1 MEEEKDDD
9 ELSLEY
15 QDEDLKEKSESLDDD
30 FEFEPPEENKA
41 KKLNVNNI
49 FIVIAVAIL
58 LIILII
64 FFVSKVTKTKKK
76 ENAQL
81 DKAGTKF
88 IPNIEISQ
96 KELPFDFSDDEPNE
110 FDNTEKEN
118 PKTSKKKNNSDDIL
132 NDLPEDFK
140 MPEPGVAPVSVSG
153 GNGSG
158 SSYKS
163 DRPDTR
169 NSNSIRKIEG
179 IAGQESM
186 GNSTNSA
193 KNQSIIAD
201 AMNGYYRSAN
211 NPNLSNSNSQMSK
224 EDYIANL
231 LKQSQAIS
239 QSAYGSYGQQNQ
251 NPSQYSQTNKESFY
265 SNQTNNAGQGQY
277 LSYASLWDGTII
289 TGALVTAINTDNPGV
304 VIVRVTEN
312 VYSSYDSSFLLIPEG
327 TLLYA
332 TYNSSV
338 SYGQNR
344 VQIAWNLMIRP
355 DGYRIELGNMNGVD
369 SQGMSGTK
377 GFATNHPF
385 ETLKALGLVAM
396 FSIIQTE
403 LTNEINT
410 QNNEYIQ
417 NSMSDVY
424 SEASKLGNKI
434 VERAL
439 DIKPTIKIK
448 QGTVIK
454 FITNTPLE
462 LPPVKVNQ
470 VNRKYVR
477 TN

>member
-1 MEEEKDDD
+1 MED
-9 ELSLEY
+9 ETNEDNLSLEY
-15 QDEDLKEKSESLDDD
+15 ESENLTESAENLSDD

-49 FIVIAVAIL
+49 FLV
-58 LIILII
+58 ILISVLLVISLI
-64 FFVSKVTKTKKK
+64 FFVSKFTKTKKK
-76 ENAQL
+76 ESAEL
-81 DKAGTKF
+81 EKAGTKF
-88 IPNIEISQ
+88 IPNIEIS
-96 KELPFDFSDDEPNE
+96 KKDIPFDFSDDDDEYLDEP
-110 FDNTEKEN
+110 EKKE
-118 PKTSKKKNNSDDIL
+118 SVDDIL
-132 NDLPEDFK
+132 KDLPEEFK
-140 MPEPGVAPVSVSG
+140 QPEPGVAPVAVS
-153 GNGSG
+153 SG
-158 SSYKS
+158 SSSTSYKS

-179 IAGQESM
+179 IAGQEY
-186 GNSTNSA
+186 NSGSS
-193 KNQSIIAD
+193 NQSVIAN
-201 AMNGYYRSAN
+201 AMSGYYGSSTSYAG
-211 NPNLSNSNSQMSK
+211 SQSQQMSR
-224 EDYIANL
+224 EDYIASIM
-231 LKQSQAIS
+231 KQT
-239 QSAYGSYGQQNQ
+239 QSANQATYGSYGQQNQ
-251 NPSQYSQTNKESFY
+251 SASQLSQTNKESFY
-265 SNQTNNAGQGQY
+265 SNATNTAGQGQY

-289 TGALVTAINTDNPGV
+289 TGALETAINTDNPGV
-304 VIVRVTEN
+304 VIARVTEN

-355 DGYRIELGNMNGVD
+355 DGYRLELGNMNGVD
-369 SQGMSGTK
+369 AQGASGTK

-385 ETLKALGLVAM
+385 ETMKALGLVAM

-403 LTNEINT
+403 ISNDIKA
-410 QNNEYIQ
+410 QNNQYIQ

-424 SEASKLGNKI
+424 AEASKLGNKI
-434 VERAL
+434 VDRAL
-439 DIKPTIKIK
+439 DIKPTITIK

>member
-1 MEEEKDDD
+1 MEEDTNED

-15 QDEDLKEKSESLDDD
+15 QSEDLFESSEEQSED

-49 FIVIAVAIL
+49 FIVLFISIL
-58 LIILII
+58 LIILLIVS
-64 FFVSKVTKTKKK
+64 VSKITKSKKK
-76 ENAQL
+76 ESAEL

-88 IPNIEISQ
+88 IPNIEIA
-96 KELPFDFSDDEPNE
+96 KKDIPFDFSVDDDEYIQSE
-110 FDNTEKEN
+110 DKSKDNI
-118 PKTSKKKNNSDDIL
+118 DDVL
-132 NDLPEDFK
+132 KDLPEEFK
-140 MPEPGVAPVSVSG
+140 QPEPGTAPVAVTG
-153 GNGSG
+153 GSSS

-179 IAGQESM
+179 IAGQEYLGS
-186 GNSTNSA
+186 SQS
-193 KNQSIIAD
+193 NQSIIAN
-201 AMNGYYRSAN
+201 AMNGLYGSGAYASSVGN
-211 NPNLSNSNSQMSK
+211 TNGGQQMSR
-224 EDYIANL
+224 EDYIANI
-231 LKQSQAIS
+231 LKQSQNAS
-239 QSAYGSYGQQNQ
+239 QAAYGSYGLQNQ
-251 NPSQYSQTNKESFY
+251 NQSQMSQTNKESFY
-265 SNQTNNAGQGQY
+265 SNSTNNAGQGQY
-277 LSYASLWDGTII
+277 LSYSSLWDGTII
-289 TGALVTAINTDNPGV
+289 TGALITAINTDNPGV
-304 VIVRVTEN
+304 VIARVTEN

-355 DGYRIELGNMNGVD
+355 DGYRVELGNMNGVD
-369 SQGMSGTK
+369 AQGMSGTK

-403 LTNEINT
+403 ITNDINA
-410 QNNEYIQ
+410 QNNQYLQ

-434 VERAL
+434 VDRAL
-439 DIKPTIKIK
+439 DIKPTIPIK

>member
-1 MEEEKDDD
+1 MEEDTNDD

-15 QDEDLKEKSESLDDD
+15 QSEDLFESSEEQSED

-49 FIVIAVAIL
+49 FIVLFISIL
-58 LIILII
+58 LIILLIVS
-64 FFVSKVTKTKKK
+64 VSKITKSKKK
-76 ENAQL
+76 ESAEL

-88 IPNIEISQ
+88 IPNIEIS
-96 KELPFDFSDDEPNE
+96 KKDIPFDFSDDVDDDEYIQPE
-110 FDNTEKEN
+110 DKSKDNI
-118 PKTSKKKNNSDDIL
+118 DDVL
-132 NDLPEDFK
+132 KDLPEEFK
-140 MPEPGVAPVSVSG
+140 QPEPGTAPVAVTG
-153 GNGSG
+153 GSSS

-179 IAGQESM
+179 IAGQEYS
-186 GNSTNSA
+186 GSSQS
-193 KNQSIIAD
+193 NQSIIAN
-201 AMNGYYRSAN
+201 AMSGLYGSGTYASSVGNTNGGQ
-211 NPNLSNSNSQMSK
+211 QMSR
-224 EDYIANL
+224 EDYIANI
-231 LKQSQAIS
+231 LKQSQNAS
-239 QSAYGSYGQQNQ
+239 QAAYGSYGQQNQ
-251 NPSQYSQTNKESFY
+251 NQSQMSQTNKESFY
-265 SNQTNNAGQGQY
+265 SNSTNNAGQGQY
-277 LSYASLWDGTII
+277 LSYSSLWDGTII
-289 TGALVTAINTDNPGV
+289 TGALITAINTDNPGV
-304 VIVRVTEN
+304 VIARVTEN

-355 DGYRIELGNMNGVD
+355 DGYRVELGNMNGVD
-369 SQGMSGTK
+369 AQGMSGTK

-403 LTNEINT
+403 ITNDINA
-410 QNNEYIQ
+410 QNNQYLQ

-434 VERAL
+434 VDRAL
-439 DIKPTIKIK
+439 DIKPTITIK

>member
-1 MEEEKDDD
+1 MEEEKNDDG
-9 ELSLEY
+9 LSLEY

-49 FIVIAVAIL
+49 FIVITVAVL
-58 LIILII
+58 LVMLII
-64 FFVSKVTKTKKK
+64 FFVSKATKTKKR
-76 ENAQL
+76 ENAEL

-88 IPNIEISQ
+88 IPDIEISR
-96 KELPFDFSDDEPNE
+96 KELPFDFSDDETDKIDNDE
-110 FDNTEKEN
+110 NLKKNTE
-118 PKTSKKKNNSDDIL
+118 DIL
-132 NDLPEDFK
+132 NDLPEEFK
-140 MPEPGVAPVSVSG
+140 MPEPGTAPVSVTG
-153 GNGSG
+153 GSGSG

-179 IAGQESM
+179 IAGQEYK
-186 GNSTNSA
+186 GNSSNSQA
-193 KNQSIIAD
+193 LIAD
-201 AMNGYYRSAN
+201 AMNGYYRSGNKAIG
-211 NPNLSNSNSQMSK
+211 SNASSSMSR
-224 EDYIANL
+224 EDYITSI
-231 LKQSQAIS
+231 LKQSQAIN
-239 QSAYGSYGQQNQ
+239 QSAYSSYGQQNQ
-251 NPSQYSQTNKESFY
+251 SPSQYSQTNKESFY
-265 SNQTNNAGQGQY
+265 SNPANNAGQGQY

-304 VIVRVTEN
+304 VIARVTEN

-355 DGYRIELGNMNGVD
+355 DGYRLELGNMNGVD

-417 NSMSDVY
+417 NTMSDVY

-434 VERAL
+434 VDRAL

-454 FITNTPLE
+454 FITNMPLE
-462 LPPVKVNQ
+462 IPPVKVNQ

>member
-1 MEEEKDDD
+1 MEEEKID
-9 ELSLEY
+9 EGLSLEY
-15 QDEDLKEKSESLDDD
+15 QTEDLKEESDVLDDD

-49 FIVIAVAIL
+49 FIVLFISIL
-58 LIILII
+58 LIILLII
-64 FFVSKVTKTKKK
+64 SVNKITKSKKK
-76 ENAQL
+76 ESAEL

-88 IPNIEISQ
+88 IPNIEIT
-96 KELPFDFSDDEPNE
+96 KKDIPFDFSDDDDEYIQPE
-110 FDNTEKEN
+110 DKSKDNI
-118 PKTSKKKNNSDDIL
+118 DDVL
-132 NDLPEDFK
+132 KDLPEEFK
-140 MPEPGVAPVSVSG
+140 QPEPGTAPVAVTG
-153 GNGSG
+153 GSSS

-179 IAGQESM
+179 IAGQEYS
-186 GNSTNSA
+186 GSSQS
-193 KNQSIIAD
+193 NQSIIAN
-201 AMNGYYRSAN
+201 AMSGLYGSGTYASSVGNTNGGQ
-211 NPNLSNSNSQMSK
+211 QMSR
-224 EDYIANL
+224 EDYIANI
-231 LKQSQAIS
+231 LKQSQNAS
-239 QSAYGSYGQQNQ
+239 QAAYGSYGQQNQ
-251 NPSQYSQTNKESFY
+251 NQSQMSQTNKESFY
-265 SNQTNNAGQGQY
+265 SNSTNNAGQGQY
-277 LSYASLWDGTII
+277 LSYSSLWDGTII
-289 TGALVTAINTDNPGV
+289 TGALITAINTDNPGV
-304 VIVRVTEN
+304 VIARVTEN

-355 DGYRIELGNMNGVD
+355 DGYRVELGNMNGVD
-369 SQGMSGTK
+369 AQGMSGTK

-403 LTNEINT
+403 ITNDINA
-410 QNNEYIQ
+410 QNNQYLQ

-434 VERAL
+434 VDRAL
-439 DIKPTIKIK
+439 DIKPTITIK

>member
-1 MEEEKDDD
+1 MED
-9 ELSLEY
+9 ENTEGLSLEY
-15 QDEDLKEKSESLDDD
+15 SSEDLKESSELMDDD
-30 FEFEPPEENKA
+30 FEFEPPEDNKA

-49 FIVIAVAIL
+49 FIVIGVAFL
-58 LIILII
+58 LVILII
-64 FFVSKVTKTKKK
+64 VSVSKMTKIRKK
-76 ENAQL
+76 ESAEL

-88 IPNIEISQ
+88 IPDIKIAEKDVSF
-96 KELPFDFSDDEPNE
+96 PFLDDSDDDYAE
-110 FDNTEKEN
+110 DN
-118 PKTSKKKNNSDDIL
+118 PKKNSEDII
-132 NDLPEDFK
+132 NDLPDDFK
-140 MPEPGVAPVSVSG
+140 MPEPGAAPVSVT
-153 GNGSG
+153 GSG
-158 SSYKS
+158 TSAASYKS

-179 IAGQESM
+179 IAGQEYGGS
-186 GNSTNSA
+186 SVS
-193 KNQSIIAD
+193 NQSLIAD
-201 AMNGYYRSAN
+201 AMNGYYGNRTSSAGN
-211 NPNLSNSNSQMSK
+211 NAASMSR
-224 EDYIANL
+224 EDYIANI
-231 LKQSQAIS
+231 LKQSQLVNQAS
-239 QSAYGSYGQQNQ
+239 YGSYGQNQ
-251 NPSQYSQTNKESFY
+251 NASQLSQTNKESFY
-265 SNQTNNAGQGQY
+265 NNAVNNAGQGQY

-304 VIVRVTEN
+304 VIARVTEN

-385 ETLKALGLVAM
+385 ETMKALGLVAM

-403 LTNEINT
+403 ISNDIKT
-410 QNNEYIQ
+410 QNNEYLQ

-434 VERAL
+434 VDRAL
-439 DIKPTIKIK
+439 DIKPTIRIK
-448 QGTVIK
+448 QGTVVK